1 MRVSFGKE
9 RETQK
14 RETEVRGDK
23 LSAPRSPFRPLKFPL
38 SLKGTL
44 HETILDDD
52 FWRNTVLQHCFE
64 VLQHCPTLQSCA
76 ALKIVVA
83 NHPV

>member
-1 MRVSFGKE
+1 MKYETYFQVSRKKDKMRVSFGKE
-9 RETQK
+9 RKKQK

-52 FWRNTVLQHCFE
+52 F
-64 VLQHCPTLQSCA
+64 
-76 ALKIVVA
+76 
-83 NHPV
+83 

>member
-9 RETQK
+9 REKQK
-14 RETEVRGDK
+14 GETEVRGDK

-52 FWRNTVLQHCFE
+52 F
-64 VLQHCPTLQSCA
+64 
-76 ALKIVVA
+76 
-83 NHPV
+83 